1 MKHGLLLFAHG
12 ARDPQWSRPFV
23 ALARQVELLEPAAIV
38 RLAYLE
44 FMQPTLALAG
54 EELCAAGC
62 QQVDVVPV
70 FLGTGGHVRRDLP
83 GMLAQL
89 SERFPQVRW
98 RLQRALGERDSVIG
112 AMAQEAVRCRDE
124 DEP

>member
-23 ALARQVELLEPAAIV
+23 ELARQVEQLEPAALV
-38 RLAYLE
+38 RLAFLE

-54 EELCAAGC
+54 AQLCAAGC

-83 GMLAQL
+83 VMLADL
-89 SERFPQVRW
+89 SAKFPAVQW
-98 RLQRALGERDSVIG
+98 RLQRALGERDAVIH
-112 AMAQEAVRCRDE
+112 ALAHEAVRCGHE
-124 DEP
+124 DVR